1 MKTEIDLILGNEAA
15 LDEDGWALIAP
26 FGEHPKTRL
35 VKRNGTLRE
44 EKFIQVLDNES
55 ADQLLSR
62 ENSLFRRLRRA
73 VVGIPVYKGH
83 PDLRDFEPETPGAT
97 ERKEIIG
104 AIDQVRK
111 TRRGLE
117 GHFVLTPA
125 GADAVEKQG
134 CKYPSALWY
143 VMPVGQRGDAVV
155 ARPFR
160 LLSAGLTPHPNIS
173 GVESLANARGA
184 EKKELTK
191 EPDMKLITGWLLANG
206 VTVAGG
212 DAPTET
218 QVVEALQEFHAAKA
232 GELSALGNENATL
245 TGAQAELKSKG
256 TVLENENAALKTR
269 VALERQGRA
278 AAVADLAIARG
289 KATVAERAIKVQALE
304 NAVDFERET
313 AALLGSA
320 TKFKTTGNAE
330 SGKVLSNHGLGSDP
344 REEYCAAVERH
355 MKESGETDPIKSHHA
370 VMKKD
375 PGLAEKL
382 KVRTQ
387 IPA

>member
-1 MKTEIDLILGNEAA
+1 MNAEIDLILDNAA
-15 LDEDGWALIAP
+15 ELDEDGWALIAP

-35 VKRNGTLRE
+35 VKHNGTLRE

-55 ADQLLSR
+55 ADQLLSK

-73 VVGIPVYKGH
+73 WVGIPVYRGH
-83 PDLRDFEPETPGAT
+83 PDLRDYEPAT
-97 ERKEIIG
+97 TGTAERKEIIG
-104 AIDQVRK
+104 TIDRVRK
-111 TRRGLE
+111 TARGLE

-143 VMPVGQRGDAVV
+143 VMPIARRGDAMV
-155 ARPFR
+155 ARPFK

-173 GVESLANARGA
+173 GVEPLANARGA
-184 EKKELTK
+184 ERKTPTK
-191 EPDMKLITGWLLANG
+191 EPDMRLITGWLLANG
-206 VTVAGG
+206 IAVAGG

-218 QVVEALQEFHAAKA
+218 QVVEALQNFQSAKA
-232 GELSALGNENATL
+232 SETAALGNENASL
-245 TGAQAELKSKG
+245 AEAQAEWKSKG
-256 TVLENENAALKTR
+256 SALENENAALKTR
-269 VALERQGRA
+269 AAAERQGRA

-289 KATVAERAIKVQALE
+289 KTTVAERAAKIRLLE
-304 NAVDFERET
+304 NAADFEGET

-320 TKFKTTGNAE
+320 TKFKTAGNAE
-330 SGKVLSNHGLGSDP
+330 SGKVLSNQGLGGDS

-355 MKESGETDPIKSHHA
+355 MKESGETDPIKAHHA
-370 VMKKD
+370 VMKKE

-387 IPA
+387 TQP

>member
-1 MKTEIDLILGNEAA
+1 MSTELDLLLANEAA

-26 FGEHPKTRL
+26 FGEHPKTRV
-35 VKRNGTLRE
+35 VKRNGQLRE
-44 EKFIQVLDNES
+44 EKFIQILDDES
-55 ADQLLSR
+55 ADQLMSR

-73 VVGIPVYKGH
+73 LVGIPVYKGH
-83 PDLRDFEPETPGAT
+83 PDLGDYEPGTPGAG

-111 TRRGLE
+111 TSRGLE
-117 GHFVLTPA
+117 GHFVLTPT

-143 VMPVGQRGDAVV
+143 VTPV
-155 ARPFR
+155 ARRGEAVLARPCK

-184 EKKELTK
+184 ESKEPKK

-206 VTVAGG
+206 VPVAGG
-212 DAPTET
+212 EAPTET
-218 QVVEALQEFHAAKA
+218 QVVEALQKFQRAKA
-232 GELSALGNENATL
+232 GELSALSNEKATL
-245 TGAQAELKSKG
+245 AGAQAELQTRSC
-256 TVLENENAALKTR
+256 TLENENAALKTR
-269 VALERQGRA
+269 ATLERQGRA
-278 AAVADLAIARG
+278 AAVTDLAIARG
-289 KATVAERAIKVQALE
+289 KATVAERATRIEALE
-304 NAVDFERET
+304 NATDFERESSV
-313 AALLGSA
+313 LLGSA
-320 TKFKTTGNAE
+320 TKFKTSGSAE
-330 SGKVLSNHGLGSDP
+330 SGKVLSNQGLGSDP
-344 REEYCAAVERH
+344 REEYCAAVEKH
-355 MKESGETDPIKSHHA
+355 MKESGEMDPIKSHHA

-387 IPA
+387 NQL

>member
-1 MKTEIDLILGNEAA
+1 M
-15 LDEDGWALIAP
+15 DEDGWALIAP
-26 FGEHPKTRL
+26 FGEHPKMRI

-44 EKFIQVLDNES
+44 EKFIQILDNES

-73 VVGIPVYKGH
+73 LVGIPVYKGH
-83 PDLRDFEPETPGAT
+83 PDLGDYEPETPGGA

-111 TRRGLE
+111 TGRGLE

-143 VMPVGQRGDAVV
+143 VMPVARRGDAVL
-155 ARPFR
+155 ARPFK
-160 LLSAGLTPHPNIS
+160 LLSAGLTAHPNIS

-184 EKKELTK
+184 ERKALTK
-191 EPDMKLITGWLLANG
+191 EPDMKLITGWLLAKG
-206 VTVAGG
+206 VAVAGG

-218 QVVEALQEFHAAKA
+218 QVVEALQQFHTARA
-232 GELSALGNENATL
+232 GELTALGNEKAAL
-245 TGAQAELKSKG
+245 AGSQAELKSQS

-269 VALERQGRA
+269 VASERQGRA

-289 KATVAERAIKVQALE
+289 KATVAERAMKIQALE

-313 AALLGSA
+313 SALLSSA

-344 REEYCAAVERH
+344 REEYCAAVEKH

-382 KVRTQ
+382 KVRTP
-387 IPA
+387 IPS